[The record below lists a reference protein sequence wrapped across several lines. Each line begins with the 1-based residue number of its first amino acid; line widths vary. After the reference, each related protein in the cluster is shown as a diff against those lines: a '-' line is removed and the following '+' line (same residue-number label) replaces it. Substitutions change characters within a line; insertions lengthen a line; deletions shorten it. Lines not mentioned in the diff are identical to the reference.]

1 MGAWSQQALGI
12 NVKWL
17 FQLTAQRS
25 LGMLRIRHK
34 RRNRGSRGAKDL
46 SEVIGLVFQLF
57 AMLPVLLS

>member
-25 LGMLRIRHK
+25 LGTLRIRHK
-34 RRNRGSRGAKDL
+34 WRNQGSRGAKDL
-46 SEVIGLVFQLF
+46 SEVIGLVLQLF
-57 AMLPVLLS
+57 AMLSVLLS